1 MLPWLPAGAQAASP
15 SRAGEAGAVPSL
27 RHQFASNSKKSRVC
41 WAREPAPLVLH
52 HITSPVSS
60 HKFIPYLAHC
70 NFVQQRSSEPGKVR
84 VSTWHHLTEL
94 QHGLESRRGFV
105 AAGAGTRHSA
115 LPAHLNPEPT
125 LQLWRA
131 LKAELHA
138 RDSAL

>member
-15 SRAGEAGAVPSL
+15 SHAGEAEAVPSL

-41 WAREPAPLVLH
+41 WAREPASLVLH
-52 HITSPVSS
+52 HVTSLLSS
-60 HKFIPYLAHC
+60 HEFIPYLAHC
-70 NFVQQRSSEPGKVR
+70 SFLQQHSSEPGQVSG
-84 VSTWHHLTEL
+84 STWQF

-105 AAGAGTRHSA
+105 AAGAGTRHTT